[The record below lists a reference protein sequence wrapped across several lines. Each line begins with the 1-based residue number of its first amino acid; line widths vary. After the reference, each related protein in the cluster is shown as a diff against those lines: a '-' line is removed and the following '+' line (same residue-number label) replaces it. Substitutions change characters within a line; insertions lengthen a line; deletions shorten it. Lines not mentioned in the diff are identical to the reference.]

1 VKRIIVM
8 ALSVILALTMAA
20 SAAFAQS
27 DNAPQPV
34 DETPFL
40 IEANDP
46 RFPGACPFPVELVQ
60 SGKSKEIVRP
70 NGDVL
75 TTSPG
80 LDATLTNVNTGEQ
93 VTFNITG
100 TVLRTTLENG
110 DVKTVFRGRNLGIDP
125 KAGMVIAIGRFT
137 FVFSGSTLVQPLKGK
152 GRLIDVCEVLAP
164 AS

>member
-1 VKRIIVM
+1 LKRIIVM

-20 SAAFAQS
+20 SAAFAQGG
-27 DNAPQPV
+27 PPEPV

-46 RFPGACPFPVELVQ
+46 RFPGACDFPVELVQ

-75 TTSPG
+75 TTSPS
-80 LDATLTNVNTGEQ
+80 LDATLTNVDTGEQ

-125 KAGMVIAIGRFT
+125 VAGMVIAIGRFS
-137 FVFSGSTLVQPLKGK
+137 FIFSDDILVQPLEGK